1 LERTG
6 NDHAGQNNGGARK
19 ATTTLVSLDDESNKS
34 CNFIA
39 KSLVEEENP
48 FSFYDGYQN
57 LQRST
62 TQHGKLHQYEFF

>member
-1 LERTG
+1 MMNPTRVVIL
-6 NDHAGQNNGGARK
+6 
-19 ATTTLVSLDDESNKS
+19 
-34 CNFIA
+34 IA

-62 TQHGKLHQYEFF
+62 TQHGKLNQYEFF